1 MAVAL
6 AAAFLLLVY
15 VVDRESPWQLAA
27 VLLALFATVA
37 VIFDLWVYRPVNGL
51 VRRSRK
57 RLGGNYERN
66 DPFYRDEVRELGY
79 LVGTLIAVFTA
90 SEDKEWVSQSIKD
103 DLVRVQSLNR
113 QLMDVGVLGREMN
126 AALPY
131 RETVERVLSRSR
143 TFLHA
148 DFGALLLLDAEARA
162 FSLEGAQGVLTP
174 TLSAECCASTPDCP
188 VRQAIASGE
197 LTRVEGHVCT
207 LFPHTMTS
215 QLVIPVKVENVGDM
229 ALLATST
236 SGEYAGLLTDDILG
250 ALQNHVQ
257 SALTNAHKYDAIRRQ
272 VVTDHLTGLYNRR
285 YFMNRAGEEIE
296 RSLRHQ
302 APLSVL
308 MIDIDH
314 FKDFNDTYGHAT
326 GDRVLQTVARAMK
339 DALRKPDI
347 CSRHGGEEFA
357 VLLPNTPGDNAL
369 LRGRARAPHPG
380 RHALHGPRAPARG
393 EHHDQRRRGHLPA
406 RRHGARRA
414 HGALGQGALPG
425 QGRRTRH
432 GRAVGGRGAPAG
444 QELTRAAAGRG
455 PSPMPQAITAGGSD
469 PQESS
474 SSWKARSVPP
484 RAAPH
489 RSASRMTSRL
499 PSR

>member
-1 MAVAL
+1 VAVAVV
-6 AAAFLLLVY
+6 AAFLLFAFVIDSASLWAV
-15 VVDRESPWQLAA
+15 AA
-27 VLLALFATVA
+27 VLLGVFA
-37 VIFDLWVYRPVNGL
+37 VIAVVFDLWVYRPVNGL
-51 VRRSRK
+51 ISRARK
-57 RLGGNYERN
+57 RLGGDFERS
-66 DPFYRDEVRELGY
+66 DPRYRDEIRELGY

-103 DLVRVQSLNR
+103 DLMRVQSLNR

-143 TFLHA
+143 SFLHA
-148 DFGALLLLDAEARA
+148 DFGALLLLDSEARA

-174 TLSAECCASTPDCP
+174 TLSAECCAYTPDCP
-188 VRQAIASGE
+188 VRMAVSTGE
-197 LTRVEGHVCT
+197 ITRVEGHTCT
-207 LFPHTMTS
+207 LFPHTMTH

-236 SGEYAGLLTDDILG
+236 SGEYVDLLTLDILT

-302 APLSVL
+302 EPLSVL
-308 MIDIDH
+308 MLDIDN
-314 FKDFNDTYGHAT
+314 FKQFNDTYGHAT

-357 VLLPNTPGDNAL
+357 VLLPNTPGDNAYFVAE
-369 LRGRARAPHPG
+369 RV
-380 RHALHGPRAPARG
+380 
-393 EHHDQRRRGHLPA
+393 
-406 RRHGARRA
+406 
-414 HGALGQGALPG
+414 
-425 QGRRTRH
+425 RRTLGGTRYTGLGLPPEVNITLSVGVATCPRDATVLDELMELADKALYQAKDK
-432 GRAVGGRGAPAG
+432 GRDQVVLWGA
-444 QELTRAAAGRG
+444 QERER
-455 PSPMPQAITAGGSD
+455 I
-469 PQESS
+469 
-474 SSWKARSVPP
+474 RN
-484 RAAPH
+484 
-489 RSASRMTSRL
+489 
-499 PSR
+499 